1 MFRRLMD
8 YRLLVPLALV
18 LGLAPYP
25 FAPEPHL
32 AEKSRMLVSGTLT
45 RPIDIFDLVW
55 HAWPLAVL
63 GFMAG
68 RDLGRL
74 FSRGRTRR

>member
-1 MFRRLMD
+1 MLRLLMD

-32 AEKSRMLVSGTLT
+32 VEKSRMLANGTLA
-45 RPIDIFDLVW
+45 RPVDIFDLVW
-55 HAWPLAVL
+55 HVWPLALL
-63 GFMAG
+63 GFQAG
-68 RDLGRL
+68 RDVGRL
-74 FSRGRTRR
+74 LSGGRTRR